1 MTSRDSCIFHAFF
14 DTPTASR
21 YRLRGELSSG
31 RSTVQVTFKRRRYDA
46 EEERYKWC
54 EPLTFTLPADQA
66 TTQEALVV
74 AREKETGLQRPS
86 QLRKRFYV
94 ADVGKEPLFKA

>member
-14 DTPTASR
+14 DTPTADR

-31 RSTVQVTFKRRRYDA
+31 RNSVQVTFKRRRYDS
-46 EEERYKWC
+46 EEERYKWG
-54 EPLTFTLPADQA
+54 EPLIFMLPADEA

-86 QLRKRFYV
+86 KLRKPFYV
-94 ADVGKEPLFKA
+94 ADVGKQPLFMA